1 MIKEAIQKPEVTFWL
16 SIIIPLLAVAITWG
30 ATFNRVNHL
39 EKMVLGLQS
48 TYSAQREQN
57 TKIQVQLAEIQK
69 DVLYIKAEIA
79 RKY

>member
-1 MIKEAIQKPEVTFWL
+1 MIKDTIQKPEINFWVGL
-16 SIIIPLLAVAITWG
+16 IIPLLAVAITWG

-39 EKMVLGLQS
+39 EKMVLGLQT
-48 TYSAQREQN
+48 TYSSQREQN
-57 TKIQVQLAEIQK
+57 VKIQVQLAEIQK